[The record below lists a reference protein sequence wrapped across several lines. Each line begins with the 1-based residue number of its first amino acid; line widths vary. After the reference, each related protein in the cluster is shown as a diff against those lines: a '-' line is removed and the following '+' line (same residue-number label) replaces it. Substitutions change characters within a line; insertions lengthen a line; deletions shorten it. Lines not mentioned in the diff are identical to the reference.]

1 MPDVAMWIGLIE
13 HSTLAVEHRVMDGVA
28 VEGVR
33 RGSTQALVLKWPLAE
48 VEDHKDAA
56 EMRLPG
62 IIFLPK
68 ALLEALHVRVGH
80 VIDQMH
86 LASAQG
92 SQADRVLLFRFTNDL
107 IEVGQV
113 VALRVG

>member
-13 HSTLAVEHRVMDGVA
+13 HGTLAVEHRVMDGVA

-62 IIFLPK
+62 IIFIPK
-68 ALLEALHVRVGH
+68 ALLEAVHVRVGH

-92 SQADRVLLFRFTNDL
+92 GQADRVLLLGLADAL
-107 IEVGQV
+107 VEIVEVT
-113 VALRVG
+113 